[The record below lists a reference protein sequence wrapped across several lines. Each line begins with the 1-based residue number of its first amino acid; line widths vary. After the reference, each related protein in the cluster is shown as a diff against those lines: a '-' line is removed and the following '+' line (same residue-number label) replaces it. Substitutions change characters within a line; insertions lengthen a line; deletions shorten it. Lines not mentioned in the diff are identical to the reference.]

1 MKCIIG
7 ALCFSFVIVSCAT
20 LSPAQDPSVAF
31 RDAIW
36 EDLTD
41 VSIKEGGKSQLPSPF
56 TTFPLSIKEFEGAP
70 QATAEF
76 SSQEKTALHTYLAE
90 FYERLAVKG
99 PFTHQYGF
107 ISLPSPW
114 EKYQLF
120 VHMLIP
126 AAPSPRG
133 TILMLHGYASDSS
146 RLSPTAGYFLSR
158 GWVVLLADLPGHGLS
173 TGKRGDVPS
182 FFIYGDMVQRLVEEL
197 LPPLPRPWMA
207 LGHSTGGLALLDYCS
222 RSNAPFERL
231 ALYAPLV
238 RSAWWNLAKGVR
250 FFTKP
255 FLHHTAAFSTS
266 PLGLRVFP
274 VHWFD
279 ELVKWE
285 KDAQKIQDLRLP
297 RTILIQPDHDEVV
310 NSEYNA
316 RFIMARASQV
326 QHVRLKNIDH
336 FELDSRS
343 PVEELLTTIDQF
355 FTSP

>member
-7 ALCFSFVIVSCAT
+7 VLCFSFAIVSCAT
-20 LSPAQDPSVAF
+20 LPPAQDPSVAF

-36 EDLTD
+36 ENLTD
-41 VSIKEGGKSQLPSPF
+41 GSIKEGGESPPPSPF
-56 TTFPLSIKEFEGAP
+56 TIFPLSIKEFEGSP
-70 QATAEF
+70 QATAEL
-76 SSQEKTALHTYLAE
+76 SSKGKTALHTYLTE
-90 FYERLAVKG
+90 FYERLAVKV

-107 ISLPSPW
+107 IPLPSPW
-114 EKYQLF
+114 GDYQLF
-120 VHMLIP
+120 VHILIP
-126 AAPSPRG
+126 ADTSPGG

-182 FFIYGDMVQRLVEEL
+182 FFLYGDMVQCLVEEL

-222 RSNAPFERL
+222 RYTAPFERL

-238 RSAWWNLAKGVR
+238 RTTWWNLAKGVR

-255 FLHHTAAFSTS
+255 FLHHTAAYSTS

-279 ELVKWE
+279 ELVTWE
-285 KDAQKIQDLRLP
+285 RGAQKIQELRLP
-297 RTILIQPDHDEVV
+297 PTILIQPDHDEVV

-316 RFIMARASQV
+316 RYITARAPHV
-326 QHVRLKNIDH
+326 QCIRLKNIDH

-343 PVEELLTTIDQF
+343 PVEELLTTIEQF
-355 FTSP
+355 FTAP